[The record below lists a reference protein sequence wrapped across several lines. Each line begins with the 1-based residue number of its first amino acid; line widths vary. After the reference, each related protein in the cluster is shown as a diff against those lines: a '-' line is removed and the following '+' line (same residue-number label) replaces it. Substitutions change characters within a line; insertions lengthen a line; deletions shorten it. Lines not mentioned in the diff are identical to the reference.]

1 MADHW
6 LNASLEM
13 AITLTLIQPLTRTRI
28 AELVA
33 ADLWST
39 VVVLLFTDWSYCNQ
53 STLLQLSLVSN
64 LIPPFPNPCLQ
75 LTVLLFTVKIKIF
88 PYGNWKVNAKLQSN
102 LPMTLIIDAETTQ
115 LCLLFWPRKW
125 AYKQHLWLSLTV
137 MCMYKYLHTFLC
149 LSMDHMLAITH
160 NYWVYVYLDDL
171 HMHMISYKC
180 SKILIDLF
188 HKIKMRGWNN
198 YIYIIIIDEIIK
210 EIFLVDKLEHALEAI
225 LLQQFLLL
233 SIITVN
239 IF

>member
-1 MADHW
+1 MHICQKTAIFTADHW

-13 AITLTLIQPLTRTRI
+13 AITLTIIQPLTRTRI

-39 VVVLLFTDWSYCNQ
+39 VVVLLFTDWSNCNQ
-53 STLLQLSLVSN
+53 STLLQLLLVSN

-125 AYKQHLWLSLTV
+125 AYGISDSLSQWCACINT
-137 MCMYKYLHTFLC
+137 
-149 LSMDHMLAITH
+149 STH
-160 NYWVYVYLDDL
+160 FYACQW
-171 HMHMISYKC
+171 
-180 SKILIDLF
+180 
-188 HKIKMRGWNN
+188 
-198 YIYIIIIDEIIK
+198 IICWP
-210 EIFLVDKLEHALEAI
+210 
-225 LLQQFLLL
+225 LL
-233 SIITVN
+233 IITGCM
-239 IF
+239 FT